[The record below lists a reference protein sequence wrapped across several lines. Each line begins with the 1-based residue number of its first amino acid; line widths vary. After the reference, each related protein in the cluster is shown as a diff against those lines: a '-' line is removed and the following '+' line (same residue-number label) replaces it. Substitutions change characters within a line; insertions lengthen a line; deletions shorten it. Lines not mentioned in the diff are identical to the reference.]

1 MGSYDN
7 GIYQPIFS
15 VIAKNANVEQK
26 EAFVKVIEDT
36 LKDIVENGMDKPKLS
51 KPESIIMSS
60 VTEADFGGYPKGLM
74 YGLQIMDSWLYD
86 DEKPF
91 IHIEA
96 LDTFEFLKAQVGT
109 GYYEELIRKYLLE
122 NTHGAIVL
130 IKPEKGR
137 TARMDKELQE
147 KLQAYKESLTEEE
160 RKELVESVPMH

>member
-1 MGSYDN
+1 M
-7 GIYQPIFS
+7 
-15 VIAKNANVEQK
+15 
-26 EAFVKVIEDT
+26 KVIEDT
-36 LKDIVENGMDKPKLS
+36 LKDIVENGMDKKAL
-51 KPESIIMSS
+51 EAGINYNEFRYR
-60 VTEADFGGYPKGLM
+60 EADFGGYPKGLM

-147 KLQAYKESLTEEE
+147 KLQVYKESLTEEE
-160 RKELVESVPMH
+160 RKELVERSNALEAYQSAPDAVEDLEKIPGSFKRRYFKRD